1 MYLSV
6 KQQIVGMSVREYQ
19 TLRLLCRLSKN
30 LYNESLY
37 SIRQFYFAEKKYLNY
52 VANYHVCKDS
62 ENYKS
67 LGADI
72 AQQTMK
78 VVDRAFKSFFSLIV
92 KAKNGS
98 YQFNQI
104 SLPHYLDKEGFF
116 SLILPTAH
124 VTFKDCFF
132 VLPMARAFKKEHCE
146 LKFRVPP
153 QIDSKSIKEIQIHPK
168 HKAQFFELEFV
179 YAKEPIETDLDAGK
193 FLGIDLG
200 LDNLATCVTSDGS
213 AFIVDGKNLKSYN
226 RLYNK
231 ENARLQAP
239 KDKQGIKGITRRQ
252 YLNLRKRNRRVNHAM
267 SVAAKRIVNYCIENR
282 IGNIVVG
289 YNPDWK
295 REINISKQNNQNF
308 AQIPHGKLR
317 EKLKYLCELYGIV
330 YVEQEESYTSKA
342 SFFDDDF
349 LPTYDANNSQPYKF
363 SGRRIT
369 RGQYKSAA
377 GTVLNADVNGALNI
391 LRKCSLISLVALQD
405 RGCVSQPRRI
415 RIF

>member
-37 SIRQFYFAEKKYLNY
+37 SVRQFYFAEKKYLNY

-67 LGADI
+67 LGIDI

-92 KAKNGS
+92 KAKTGS

-124 VTFKDCFF
+124 VTFKDGFF

-153 QIDSKSIKEIQIHPK
+153 QINSKSIKEIRIHPK

-179 YAKEPIETDLDAGK
+179 YAKEPIETDLNAEK

-267 SVAAKRIVNYCIENR
+267 SVAARRIVNYCIENR

-308 AQIPHGKLR
+308 VQIPHGKLR

-369 RGQYKSAA
+369 RGQYKSAT

>member
-37 SIRQFYFAEKKYLNY
+37 SVRQFYFAEKKYLNY

-67 LGADI
+67 LGIDI

-92 KAKNGS
+92 KAKTGS

-124 VTFKDCFF
+124 VTFKDGFF

-153 QIDSKSIKEIQIHPK
+153 QIDSKSIKEIRIHPK

-179 YAKEPIETDLDAGK
+179 YAKEPIETDLNAEK

-267 SVAAKRIVNYCIENR
+267 SVAARRIVNYCIENR

-308 AQIPHGKLR
+308 VQIPHGKLR

-369 RGQYKSAA
+369 RGQYKSAT

-391 LRKCSLISLVALQD
+391 L
-405 RGCVSQPRRI
+405 
-415 RIF
+415 

>member
-37 SIRQFYFAEKKYLNY
+37 SVRQFYFTEKKYLNY

-67 LGADI
+67 LGTDI

-92 KAKNGS
+92 KAKAGS

-104 SLPHYLDKEGFF
+104 RLPHYLDKEGFF

-124 VTFKDCFF
+124 ITFKDGFF

-153 QIDSKSIKEIQIHPK
+153 QIDSKSIKEIRIHPK

-179 YAKEPIETDLDAGK
+179 YDKESIETDLDAEK

-239 KDKQGIKGITRRQ
+239 KDKQGIRGITRRQ

-267 SVAAKRIVNYCIENR
+267 SVAARQIVNYCIENR

-295 REINISKQNNQNF
+295 REINIGKQNNQNF
-308 AQIPHGKLR
+308 VQIPHGKLR

-349 LPTYDANNSQPYKF
+349 LPTYNANNSQPYKF

-369 RGQYKSAA
+369 RGQYKSAT

>member
-124 VTFKDCFF
+124 VTFKDGFF

-153 QIDSKSIKEIQIHPK
+153 QIDSKSIKEILIHPK

>member
-37 SIRQFYFAEKKYLNY
+37 SIRQFYFDEKKYLNY

-124 VTFKDCFF
+124 VTFKDGFF

-153 QIDSKSIKEIQIHPK
+153 QIDSKSIKEILIHPK

>member
-37 SIRQFYFAEKKYLNY
+37 SVRQFYFAEKKYLNY

-67 LGADI
+67 LGTDI

-92 KAKNGS
+92 KAKAGS

-104 SLPHYLDKEGFF
+104 RLPHYLDKEGFF

-124 VTFKDCFF
+124 VTFKDGFF

-153 QIDSKSIKEIQIHPK
+153 QIDSKSIKEIRIHPK

-179 YAKEPIETDLDAGK
+179 YDKEPIETDLDAEK

-267 SVAAKRIVNYCIENR
+267 SVAARQIVNYCIENR

-295 REINISKQNNQNF
+295 REINIGKQNNQNF
-308 AQIPHGKLR
+308 VQIPHGKLR

-369 RGQYKSAA
+369 RGQYKSAT

>member
-1 MYLSV
+1 MYLTV
-6 KQQIVGMSVREYQ
+6 KQQIKGMSICEYQ
-19 TLRLLCRLSKN
+19 TLRILCRLSKN
-30 LYNESLY
+30 LYNETLY
-37 SIRQFYFAEKKYLNY
+37 SVRQFYFAEKKYLTYNQ
-52 VANYHVCKDS
+52 NYHVCKNS

-67 LGADI
+67 LGTDI

-78 VVDRAFKSFFSLIV
+78 IVDRAFKSFFALV
-92 KAKNGS
+92 TKAKSSS

-104 SLPHYLDKEGFF
+104 HLPHYLDKEGFF
-116 SLILPTAH
+116 SLILPAAH
-124 VTFKDCFF
+124 VTFKGGFF
-132 VLPMARAFKKEHCE
+132 ILPMARAFKKEHCE
-146 LKFRVPP
+146 LKFRIPP
-153 QIDSKSIKEIQIHPK
+153 QIDIKSVKEIRIHPK
-168 HKAQFFELEFV
+168 HKAKFFELEFV
-179 YAKEPIETDLDAGK
+179 YDKESIKAEMDAGK
-193 FLGIDLG
+193 FFGIDLG

-231 ENARLQAP
+231 ENTRLQSE
-239 KDKQGIKGITRRQ
+239 KDKQGIRGITRRQ

-267 SVAAKRIVNYCIENR
+267 SVAARRIVNYCIENR

-295 REINISKQNNQNF
+295 REINIGKQNNQNF
-308 AQIPHGKLR
+308 TQIPHGKLR
-317 EKLKYLCELYGIV
+317 EKLKYLCEFYGIR

-342 SFFDDDF
+342 SFFDNDD
-349 LPTYDANNSQPYKF
+349 LPTYNADTTQKYKF

-369 RGQYKSAA
+369 RGQYRSAT
-377 GTVLNADVNGALNI
+377 GIVLNADVNGALNI
-391 LRKCSLISLVALQD
+391 LRKCSLISLAALQD

>member
-1 MYLSV
+1 MTV
-6 KQQIVGMSVREYQ
+6 KDQITGLSVREYQ
-19 TLRLLCRLSKN
+19 TLRLLCRMSKN
-30 LYNESLY
+30 LYNEALY
-37 SIRQFYFAEKKYLNY
+37 SVRQFYFAEKKYLNY
-52 VANYHVCKDS
+52 VANYHICKES

-67 LGADI
+67 LGTDI

-78 VVDRAFKSFFSLIV
+78 IVDRAFKSFFALIV
-92 KAKNGS
+92 KAKTGS

-104 SLPHYLDKEGFF
+104 CLPHYLDKEGFF

-124 VTFKDCFF
+124 VTFKGGFF
-132 VLPMARAFKKEHCE
+132 ILPMARSFKKEHCE

-153 QIDSKSIKEIQIHPK
+153 HIDSKLIKEIRIHPK
-168 HKAQFFELEFV
+168 FKAQFFELELV
-179 YAKEPIETDLDAGK
+179 YDKEPIETDLDPNK

-200 LDNLATCVTSDGS
+200 LDNLATCVTSGGS

-226 RLYNK
+226 RLFNK
-231 ENARLQAP
+231 ENARLQSE
-239 KDKQGIKGITRRQ
+239 KDKHGIKFFTRRQ

-267 SVAAKRIVNYCIENR
+267 SVAARRIVDYCVENR

-289 YNPDWK
+289 YNADWK
-295 REINISKQNNQNF
+295 RGINIGKQNNQNF
-308 AQIPHGKLR
+308 VQIPHGKLC
-317 EKLKYLCELYGIV
+317 EKLKYLCELYEIR
-330 YVEQEESYTSKA
+330 YMEQEESYTSKA

-369 RGQYKSAA
+369 RGQYKSAT
-377 GTVLNADVNGALNI
+377 GFVLNADVNGALNI
-391 LRKCSLISLVALQD
+391 LRKCSLISLAALQD
-405 RGCVSQPRRI
+405 RGYVDQPRRI

>member
-37 SIRQFYFAEKKYLNY
+37 SVRQFYFAEKKYLNY

-67 LGADI
+67 LGTDI

-92 KAKNGS
+92 KAKAGS

-104 SLPHYLDKEGFF
+104 RLPHYLDKEGFF

-124 VTFKDCFF
+124 VTFKDGFF

-153 QIDSKSIKEIQIHPK
+153 QIDSKSIKEIRIHPK

-179 YAKEPIETDLDAGK
+179 YDKEPIETDLDAEK

-200 LDNLATCVTSDGS
+200 LDNLATCVTSDGA

-239 KDKQGIKGITRRQ
+239 KDKQGIRGITRRQ

-267 SVAAKRIVNYCIENR
+267 SVAARQIVNYCIENR

-295 REINISKQNNQNF
+295 REINIGKQNNQNF
-308 AQIPHGKLR
+308 VQIPHGKLR

-369 RGQYKSAA
+369 RGQYKSAT